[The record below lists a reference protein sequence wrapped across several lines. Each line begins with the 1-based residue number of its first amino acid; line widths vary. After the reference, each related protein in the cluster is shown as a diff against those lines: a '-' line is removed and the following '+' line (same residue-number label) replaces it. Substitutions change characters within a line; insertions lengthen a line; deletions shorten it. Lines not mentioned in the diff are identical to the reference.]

1 MNLGFDTRM
10 KIFLIITERY
20 ERERESTCLVEGP
33 SDRWADNHANAKKG
47 LEDGKHGGHVF
58 WELFGDHAEGA
69 SEKSAISTGLD
80 YPENHNTLEKKQHG
94 PSD

>member
-47 LEDGKHGGHVF
+47 LEDGKHGGHIF
-58 WELFGDHAEGA
+58 WKLFGDHAE
-69 SEKSAISTGLD
+69 
-80 YPENHNTLEKKQHG
+80 
-94 PSD
+94 